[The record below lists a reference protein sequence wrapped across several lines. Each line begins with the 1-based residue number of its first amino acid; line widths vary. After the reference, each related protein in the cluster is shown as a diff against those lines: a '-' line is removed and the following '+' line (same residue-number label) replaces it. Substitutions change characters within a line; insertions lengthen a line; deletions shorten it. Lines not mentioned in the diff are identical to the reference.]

1 MPGFGEYGGV
11 RQMVRRDG
19 RDCRVMV
26 LEQVVLPLV
35 LAAVL
40 VLLAF
45 LAVNTRIGS
54 GSGGSSPPDLTGA
67 AGALFAL
74 LLGAVI
80 NPRSHDYWGFRTLV
94 WAVLLVGALG
104 VAVLATV
111 HVFDNRHHAAGVALT
126 AALVAFGGL
135 LIDGSKLMHPQKM
148 SGQPD
153 THPRNTSHETSP
165 ATGEPH
171 QASNPVSA
179 ESNGSLSS

>member
-1 MPGFGEYGGV
+1 
-11 RQMVRRDG
+11 
-19 RDCRVMV
+19 MV

-35 LAAVL
+35 LAALL
-40 VLLAF
+40 VLLAY

-54 GSGGSSPPDLTGA
+54 GVGASDPPDLTGV

-80 NPRSHDYWGFRTLV
+80 NPRSRDYWGFQTLV

-111 HVFDNRHHAAGVALT
+111 RVFDNEHHAAGMALT

-135 LIDGSKLMHPQKM
+135 LIDGSKLMHPQKT

-153 THPRNTSHETSP
+153 THPRNTSHEMAP

-171 QASNPVSA
+171 QANNPVSTG
-179 ESNGSLSS
+179 SNGALNS